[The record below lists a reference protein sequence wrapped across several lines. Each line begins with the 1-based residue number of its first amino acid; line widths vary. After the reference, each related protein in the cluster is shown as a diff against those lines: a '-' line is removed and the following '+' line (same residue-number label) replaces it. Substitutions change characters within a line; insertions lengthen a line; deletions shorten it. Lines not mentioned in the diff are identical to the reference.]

1 MSVFLGGE
9 MERIVCKFGGSSLAG
24 AQEFK
29 RVKEIVEADP
39 RRRVVVVSAPGK
51 SKEEP
56 FKVTDMLLMCSQLAS
71 AGFRY
76 DEIFEQIAERF
87 RRLCLEL
94 ELSLDIE
101 KLIEEVNHH
110 ISSGVSAASCASR
123 GEYLCAQLMADYL
136 GWPFIDAADLFL
148 FSSETELDEEE
159 TYRRIRENVSSEEKV
174 VVPGFYGALSDGTLT
189 TFRRGG
195 SDITGSLLAAG
206 MDATLYENWTD
217 VPGLLMADPKVVKDA
232 KPIRYMTYPE
242 LRELSYMGAK
252 VLQEDA
258 VFPISKTGIPLQ
270 IRSTLLPEDPG
281 TLISENG
288 VQSGIVTGI
297 AVKKNFR
304 VFTLEKTKMREDK
317 GFLRKLLSVFESNRV
332 TVEGTPTGI
341 DSVSVIVSE
350 EQLSGKLDK
359 ILEEIR
365 MYCHPQ
371 RLTTQPG
378 LALVVVVGKGMIR
391 KKGVAAKLFTSLA
404 NADINIRMISQ
415 GSSELSILVGVEN
428 EDADRA
434 VVALYE
440 TFKEE

>member
-1 MSVFLGGE
+1 

-24 AQEFK
+24 AQEFQ
-29 RVKEIVEADP
+29 RVKEILESDP
-39 RRRVVVVSAPGK
+39 RRSVVVVSAPGK
-51 SKEEP
+51 SSEEP
-56 FKVTDMLLMCSQLAS
+56 FKVTDMLLMCAQLAS

-87 RRLCLEL
+87 RKLKYEL
-94 ELSLDIE
+94 KLSLDIE
-101 KLIEEVNHH
+101 KLIEEINLH
-110 ISSGVSAASCASR
+110 IGSGASAASCASR

-136 GWPFIDAADLFL
+136 GWHFVDAADLFL
-148 FSSETELDEEE
+148 FSSEGEIDEEE
-159 TYRRIRENVSSEEKV
+159 TYRRIRNIMPSMERT
-174 VVPGFYGALSDGTLT
+174 VVPGFYGALPDGTLT

-206 MDATLYENWTD
+206 LDAALYENWTD
-217 VPGLLMADPKVVKDA
+217 VPGLLMADPNIVKNV
-232 KPIRYMTYPE
+232 KPMRHMTYPE

-258 VFPISKTGIPLQ
+258 VFPLAKVGIPLQ

-281 TLISENG
+281 TLIAENG

-304 VFTLEKTKMREDK
+304 VFTLEKAKMREDR

-341 DSVSVIVSE
+341 DSVSIIVSE

-391 KKGVAAKLFTSLA
+391 KKGVAAKIFTSLA
-404 NADINIRMISQ
+404 QADINIRMISQ

-428 EDADRA
+428 EDANRA
-434 VVALYE
+434 VSALYE
-440 TFKEE
+440 TFKGEE

>member
-1 MSVFLGGE
+1 

-24 AQEFK
+24 AQEFQ
-29 RVKEIVEADP
+29 RVKEILESDP
-39 RRRVVVVSAPGK
+39 RRSVVVVSAPGK
-51 SKEEP
+51 SSEEP
-56 FKVTDMLLMCSQLAS
+56 FKVTDMLLMCAQLAS

-87 RRLCLEL
+87 RKLKHEL
-94 ELSLDIE
+94 KLLLDIE
-101 KLIEEVNHH
+101 KLIEEINLH
-110 ISSGVSAASCASR
+110 IGSGASAASCASR

-136 GWPFIDAADLFL
+136 GWHFVDAADLFL
-148 FSSETELDEEE
+148 FSSEGEIDEEE
-159 TYRRIRENVSSEEKV
+159 TYRRIRNIMPSMERT
-174 VVPGFYGALSDGTLT
+174 VVPGFYGALPDGTLT

-206 MDATLYENWTD
+206 LDAALYENWTD
-217 VPGLLMADPKVVKDA
+217 VPGLLMADPNIVKNV
-232 KPIRYMTYPE
+232 KPMRHMTYPE

-258 VFPISKTGIPLQ
+258 VFPLAKVGIPLQ

-281 TLISENG
+281 TLIAENG

-304 VFTLEKTKMREDK
+304 VFTLEKAKMREDR

-341 DSVSVIVSE
+341 DSVSIIVSE

-391 KKGVAAKLFTSLA
+391 KKGVAAKIFTSLA
-404 NADINIRMISQ
+404 QADINIRMISQ

-428 EDADRA
+428 EDANRA
-434 VVALYE
+434 VSALYE
-440 TFKEE
+440 TFKGEE

>member
-1 MSVFLGGE
+1 

-24 AQEFK
+24 AQEFQ
-29 RVKEIVEADP
+29 RVKEILESDP
-39 RRRVVVVSAPGK
+39 RRSMVVVSAPGK
-51 SKEEP
+51 SSEEP
-56 FKVTDMLLMCSQLAS
+56 FKVTDMLLMCAQLAS

-87 RRLCLEL
+87 RKLKHEL
-94 ELSLDIE
+94 KLSLDIE
-101 KLIEEVNHH
+101 KLIEEINLH
-110 ISSGVSAASCASR
+110 IASGASAASCASR

-136 GWPFIDAADLFL
+136 GWHFVDAADLFL
-148 FSSETELDEEE
+148 FSSEGEIDEEE
-159 TYRRIRENVSSEEKV
+159 TYRRIRNIMPSMERT
-174 VVPGFYGALSDGTLT
+174 VVPGFYGALPDGTLT

-206 MDATLYENWTD
+206 LDAALYENWTD
-217 VPGLLMADPKVVKDA
+217 VPGLLMADPNIVKNV
-232 KPIRYMTYPE
+232 KPMRHMTYPE

-258 VFPISKTGIPLQ
+258 VFPLAKVGIPLQ

-281 TLISENG
+281 TLIAENG

-304 VFTLEKTKMREDK
+304 VFTLEKAKMREDR

-341 DSVSVIVSE
+341 DSVSIIVSE

-391 KKGVAAKLFTSLA
+391 KKGVAAKIFTSLA
-404 NADINIRMISQ
+404 QADINIRMISQ

-428 EDADRA
+428 EDANRA
-434 VVALYE
+434 VSALYE
-440 TFKEE
+440 TFKGEE

>member
-1 MSVFLGGE
+1 MFYKGGE

-24 AQEFK
+24 AEEFK

-56 FKVTDMLLMCSQLAS
+56 FKVTDMLLMCAQLAS

-76 DEIFEQIAERF
+76 DEIFEQIADRF
-87 RRLCLEL
+87 RRLSLEL

-101 KLIEEVNHH
+101 KLIDEVNHH
-110 ISSGVSAASCASR
+110 ISSGAGAASCASR
-123 GEYLCAQLMADYL
+123 GEYMCAQLMADYL
-136 GWPFIDAADLFL
+136 GWPFVDAADLFL

-159 TYRRIRENVSSEEKV
+159 TYRRIRKNLSSQEKV

-206 MDATLYENWTD
+206 LEATLYENWTD
-217 VPGLLMADPKVVKDA
+217 VPGLLMADPKIVKDA
-232 KPIRYMTYPE
+232 KPMRYMTYPE

-258 VFPISKTGIPLQ
+258 VFPLAKVGIPLQ

-281 TLISENG
+281 TLLSDNG
-288 VQSGIVTGI
+288 VQCGVVTGI

-371 RLTTQPG
+371 RLTTHPG

-434 VVALYE
+434 VAALYE
-440 TFKEE
+440 AFKEE

>member
-1 MSVFLGGE
+1 

-24 AQEFK
+24 AQEFQ
-29 RVKEIVEADP
+29 RVKEILESDP
-39 RRRVVVVSAPGK
+39 RRSVVVVSAPGK
-51 SKEEP
+51 SSEEP
-56 FKVTDMLLMCSQLAS
+56 FKVTDMLLMCAQLAS

-87 RRLCLEL
+87 RKLKHEL
-94 ELSLDIE
+94 KLSLDIE
-101 KLIEEVNHH
+101 KLIEEINLH
-110 ISSGVSAASCASR
+110 IGSGASAASCASR

-136 GWPFIDAADLFL
+136 GWHFVDAADLFL
-148 FSSETELDEEE
+148 FSSEGEIDEEE
-159 TYRRIRENVSSEEKV
+159 TYRRIRNIMPSMERT
-174 VVPGFYGALSDGTLT
+174 VVPGFYGALPDGTLT

-206 MDATLYENWTD
+206 LDAALYENWTD
-217 VPGLLMADPKVVKDA
+217 VPGLLMADPNIVKNV
-232 KPIRYMTYPE
+232 KPMRHMTYPE

-258 VFPISKTGIPLQ
+258 VFPLAKVGIPLQ

-281 TLISENG
+281 TLIAENG

-304 VFTLEKTKMREDK
+304 VFTLEKAKMREDR

-341 DSVSVIVSE
+341 DSVSIIVSE

-391 KKGVAAKLFTSLA
+391 KKGVAAKIFTSLA
-404 NADINIRMISQ
+404 QADINIRMISQ

-428 EDADRA
+428 EDANRA
-434 VVALYE
+434 VSALYE
-440 TFKEE
+440 TFKGEE

>member
-1 MSVFLGGE
+1 

-29 RVKEIVEADP
+29 RVKEIVKADP

-56 FKVTDMLLMCSQLAS
+56 FKVTDMLLMCAQLAS

-76 DEIFEQIAERF
+76 DEIFEQIANRF
-87 RRLCLEL
+87 RSLCLEL

-101 KLIEEVNHH
+101 KLIDEVNQH
-110 ISSGVSAASCASR
+110 ISSGASAASCASR
-123 GEYLCAQLMADYL
+123 GEYMCAQLMADYL

-148 FSSETELDEEE
+148 FSSETELNEEE
-159 TYRRIRENVSSEEKV
+159 TYRRIKERLSSFEKA
-174 VVPGFYGALSDGTLT
+174 VVPGFYGAMSDGTLT

-206 MDATLYENWTD
+206 LEATLYENWTD
-217 VPGLLMADPKVVKDA
+217 VPGLLMADPKIVKDA
-232 KPIRYMTYPE
+232 KPMRYMTYPE

-288 VQSGIVTGI
+288 VQSGVVTGI

-350 EQLSGKLDK
+350 EQLTGKLDK
-359 ILEEIR
+359 IMEEVR

-391 KKGVAAKLFTSLA
+391 KKGVAAKVFTSLA

-428 EDADRA
+428 EDADSA
-434 VVALYE
+434 VAALYE
-440 TFKEE
+440 TFKGE

>member
-1 MSVFLGGE
+1 

-24 AQEFK
+24 AQEFQ
-29 RVKEIVEADP
+29 RVKEILESDP
-39 RRRVVVVSAPGK
+39 RRSVVVVSAPGK
-51 SKEEP
+51 SSEEP
-56 FKVTDMLLMCSQLAS
+56 FKVTDMLLMCAQLAS

-87 RRLCLEL
+87 RKLKHEL
-94 ELSLDIE
+94 KLSLDIE
-101 KLIEEVNHH
+101 KLIEEINLH
-110 ISSGVSAASCASR
+110 IASGASAASCASR

-136 GWPFIDAADLFL
+136 GWHFVDAADLFL
-148 FSSETELDEEE
+148 FSSEGEIDEEE
-159 TYRRIRENVSSEEKV
+159 TYRRIRNIMPSMERT
-174 VVPGFYGALSDGTLT
+174 VVPGFYGALPDGTLT

-206 MDATLYENWTD
+206 LDAALYENWTD
-217 VPGLLMADPKVVKDA
+217 VPGLLMADPNIVKNV
-232 KPIRYMTYPE
+232 KPMRHMTYPE

-258 VFPISKTGIPLQ
+258 VFPLAKVGIPLQ

-281 TLISENG
+281 TLIAENG

-304 VFTLEKTKMREDK
+304 VFTLEKAKMREDR

-341 DSVSVIVSE
+341 DSVSIIVSE

-391 KKGVAAKLFTSLA
+391 KKGVAAKIFTSLA
-404 NADINIRMISQ
+404 QADINIRMISQ

-428 EDADRA
+428 EDANRA
-434 VVALYE
+434 VSALYE
-440 TFKEE
+440 TFKGEE